1 MEKIRS
7 FIAIEL
13 SEEVKDEISRFQEG
27 LKKADLPNVK
37 WVDPAGIHL
46 TLKFLG
52 YTTADTIPAI
62 ITAIEEAAAGI
73 PPFLLTVGGLGVFP
87 GPGQTRVAWVGMA
100 GDTDTLG
107 RLKQRLDSG
116 LAALGFTTE
125 KRGFTPHLTLARV
138 RELATAGER
147 QKLAG
152 LIASAD
158 FAASRPVRVDNIYLI
173 RSLLTPK
180 GAVYSRIGVVS
191 LQGPK

>member
-13 SEEVKDEISRFQEG
+13 SAEIKEEISRFQEG

-37 WVDPAGIHL
+37 WVDPNGIHL

-62 ITAIEEAAAGI
+62 IAAIEETAAGI
-73 PPFLLTVGGLGVFP
+73 PPFQLTVGGLGVFP
-87 GPGQTRVAWVGMA
+87 SPERVRVAWMGMA
-100 GDTDTLG
+100 GDTDILG
-107 RLKQRLDSG
+107 QFKQRLDKS
-116 LAALGFTTE
+116 LAVLGFSAE
-125 KRGFTPHLTLARV
+125 KRIFTPHLTLARV

-147 QKLAG
+147 QKLAR

-158 FAASRPVRVDNIYLI
+158 FAASQPVSVDNIYLI

-180 GAVYSRIGVVS
+180 GAVYSRIGAVV

>member
-1 MEKIRS
+1 MEQIRS

-13 SEEVKDEISRFQEG
+13 PDEVKEEIDRFQAG

-52 YTTADTIPAI
+52 YITAATVPAI
-62 ITAIEEAAAGI
+62 MAAIEEATTGI
-73 PPFLLTVGGLGVFP
+73 PPFQLTVGGLGVFP
-87 GPGQTRVAWVGMA
+87 DPERVRVAWVGMA

-107 RLKQRLDSG
+107 RLKQNLDG
-116 LAALGFTTE
+116 NLAALGFATE
-125 KRGFTPHLTLARV
+125 NRVFTPHLTLARA
-138 RELATAGER
+138 REQATPGER

-158 FAASRPVRVDNIYLI
+158 FAASQPVIVESVHLI
-173 RSLLTPK
+173 RSRLTPK
-180 GAVYSRIGVVS
+180 GAVYSRIEAVG

>member
-13 SEEVKDEISRFQEG
+13 SGEVKEEISRFQEG

-37 WVDPAGIHL
+37 WVDPDGIHL

-73 PPFLLTVGGLGVFP
+73 PPFQLTVGGLGVFP
-87 GPGQTRVAWVGMA
+87 GPERARVAWVGMA

-107 RLKQRLDSG
+107 RFKQRLDSS
-116 LAALGFTTE
+116 LAALGFTAE
-125 KRGFTPHLTLARV
+125 KRVFTPHLTLARV
-138 RELATAGER
+138 RELATPGER

-158 FAASRPVRVDNIYLI
+158 FAASRPVSVDNIYLI

-180 GAVYSRIGVVS
+180 GAVYSRIGTVV

>member
-1 MEKIRS
+1 
-7 FIAIEL
+7 
-13 SEEVKDEISRFQEG
+13 
-27 LKKADLPNVK
+27 
-37 WVDPAGIHL
+37 
-46 TLKFLG
+46 
-52 YTTADTIPAI
+52 
-62 ITAIEEAAAGI
+62 
-73 PPFLLTVGGLGVFP
+73 
-87 GPGQTRVAWVGMA
+87 VAWVGMA

-116 LAALGFTTE
+116 LVALGFTTE

-138 RELATAGER
+138 RGLATAGER

-158 FAASRPVRVDNIYLI
+158 FAASRPVRVDNLYLI

>member
-52 YTTADTIPAI
+52 YTTADTITAI
-62 ITAIEEAAAGI
+62 ITAIEEAVAGI
-73 PPFLLTVGGLGVFP
+73 PPFQLTVGGLGVFP
-87 GPGQTRVAWVGMA
+87 GPGQARVAWVGTA

-107 RLKQRLDSG
+107 QLKQRLDSG
-116 LAALGFTTE
+116 LTALGFITE

-152 LIASAD
+152 LIAGAS
-158 FAASRPVRVDNIYLI
+158 FAASRPVSVDNIYLI

-180 GAVYSRIGVVS
+180 GAVYSRIGAVS
-191 LQGPK
+191 LQEPK

>member
-13 SEEVKDEISRFQEG
+13 SAEIKEEISRFQEG

-37 WVDPAGIHL
+37 WVDPNGIHL

-62 ITAIEEAAAGI
+62 IAAIEEAAAGI
-73 PPFLLTVGGLGVFP
+73 PPFQLTVGGLGAFHSPEQV
-87 GPGQTRVAWVGMA
+87 RVAGVGMA
-100 GDTDTLG
+100 GDTDILG
-107 RLKQRLDSG
+107 QFKQRLDKS
-116 LAALGFTTE
+116 LAALGFNAE
-125 KRGFTPHLTLARV
+125 KRIFTPHLTLARV

-147 QKLAG
+147 QKLAR

-158 FAASRPVRVDNIYLI
+158 FSASQPVRVDNIYLI

-180 GAVYSRIGVVS
+180 GAVYSRIGTVV